1 MNLSFQIYRTEEETK
16 KEKKNIHFLDKNNRL
31 GK

>member
-16 KEKKNIHFLDKNNRL
+16 KKDEILDKNNRL